1 MSRFVMFPG
10 MISFENAAIEIE
22 ATVIA
27 EALDLNPEVVMSLV
41 RSGQIRSLCER
52 GVDADEG
59 R

>member
-1 MSRFVMFPG
+1 MFPG

-41 RSGQIRSLCER
+41 RSDHESLR
-52 GVDADEG
+52 TG